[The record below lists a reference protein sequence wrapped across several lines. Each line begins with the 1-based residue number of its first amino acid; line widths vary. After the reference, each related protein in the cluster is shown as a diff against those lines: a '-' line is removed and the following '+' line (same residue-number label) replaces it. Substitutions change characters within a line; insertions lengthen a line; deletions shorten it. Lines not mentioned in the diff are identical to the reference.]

1 MEGKVEGQHLTDDHS
16 GLVVNTGDEFIVYN
30 QVRGA
35 EVPADTAGK
44 GDAAGADDSL
54 YFHPPGDT
62 AGTTASDAVTKW
74 HALEDAAAHVDAAT
88 VADQSLTHDT
98 QTHTADG
105 WLL

>member
-1 MEGKVEGQHLTDDHS
+1 MRQARIIS
-16 GLVVNTGDEFIVYN
+16 CISI
-30 QVRGA
+30 R
-35 EVPADTAGK
+35 
-44 GDAAGADDSL
+44 
-54 YFHPPGDT
+54 PGDT